1 MSFRIPVVAVA
12 VGALLAVDAL
22 SATAAPDV
30 REPHGGHP
38 VTWESEVDSSR
49 FGRSSA
55 NDGTRALSTAART
68 STKTHTV
75 QIVVATPRNVPKK
88 HVKKWVRNSD
98 VDRLL
103 RETSAYWSEQSR
115 GRVTFVRSGKVRR
128 INTGDGACRTTK
140 QVLKQVKR
148 GGAKHYG
155 KRWYSADDRGP
166 DRRAHLVVLYPYRT
180 GDYAGGSR
188 YGDTCDGKVGLASMP
203 SKAGRNSPGGWP
215 FSLFGGPDG
224 YRSGDRWDHNQYEK
238 GVATLAHE
246 LAHNMG
252 LEHSGVGWCE
262 GKNDGSFRSSRCGA
276 AEGLDPLDLM
286 GGEFAAQG
294 IPALSGAQKRRLGV
308 LPSSE
313 QRFVGAKG
321 GNRTVLL
328 TARHRDTKRPTLV
341 RARDPRTGEVYFI
354 ELRRKEPGVR
364 YPYTRLPYRAS
375 SDYTVRYGITVSRV
389 AGSRSTWAYP
399 GEHLVVPMGR
409 ESNRRSNMWEGQ
421 TFTTRG
427 GGMKIKVVNIA
438 QGKKNA
444 KLRIT
449 FP

>member
-1 MSFRIPVVAVA
+1 MSLRFSVVATI
-12 VGALLAVDAL
+12 VGALLLVD
-22 SATAAPDV
+22 ATAAAAAPEV
-30 REPHGGHP
+30 REPHGGSP
-38 VTWESEVDSSR
+38 VTWESAVDSSR
-49 FGRSSA
+49 FGRTST
-55 NDGTRALSTAART
+55 NDGTRALATAVRT
-68 STKTHTV
+68 KKKTHTV
-75 QIVVATPRNVPKK
+75 QVVVATPKNMSKK
-88 HVKKWVRNSD
+88 RVKKMVRDTD

-103 RETSAYWSEQSR
+103 SRTSSYWSKQSR
-115 GRVTFVRSGKVRR
+115 GKVTFVRSGKIHR
-128 INTGDGACRTTK
+128 INTGDGACRTTQ

-155 KRWYSADDRGP
+155 KGWYSAKNRGP
-166 DRRAHLVVLYPYRT
+166 DRRAHLVVLYPYGK

-188 YGDTCDGKVGLASMP
+188 YGKTCAGKVGLASMP
-203 SKAGRNSPGGWP
+203 SKAGRDSPGGWA

-224 YRSGDRWDHNQYEK
+224 LRSTNRWNHRQYDK

-246 LAHNMG
+246 LAHNLG
-252 LEHSGVGWCE
+252 LEHSGVGWCR
-262 GKNDGSFRSSRCGA
+262 GKNDGGFRSSRCGA

-286 GGEFAAQG
+286 GAEFAAQG
-294 IPALSGAQKRRLGV
+294 IPSLSGAHKRRLGV
-308 LPSSE
+308 LPKSE

-354 ELRRKEPGVR
+354 ELRSNEPGVR
-364 YPYTRLPYRAS
+364 YPYTPLPYRAS
-375 SDYTVRYGITVSRV
+375 SDYTVRYGITVSRM

-409 ESNRRSNMWEGQ
+409 ESTRRSTMREGQ
-421 TFTTRG
+421 TFTTRS
-427 GGMKIKVVNIA
+427 GGMKIKVVNV
-438 QGKKNA
+438 GKGMKNA